1 MHHDI
6 HSHRQGSLRNT
17 YILYISTRINFSSF
31 IYIVFSFFFFS
42 TISTR
47 ERMKKKNQETWETME
62 KEMEVQLSKA
72 GNQGNADPHSRNARY
87 SSGIARNCYTLS
99 ASFRGWLL
107 QEHGYSPVS
116 ICIPLTRFFL
126 RSFPSQLTRD
136 SFSFGVAFLNI
147 FF

>member
-1 MHHDI
+1 MHHNI
-6 HSHRQGSLRNT
+6 HSHQQRSLHNT
-17 YILYISTRINFSSF
+17 YIFTHIFRYVSIFLLSF
-31 IYIVFSFFFFS
+31 ISFFFFFF
-42 TISTR
+42 TIPSR
-47 ERMKKKNQETWETME
+47 ERMKKKNQGTWKTME

-116 ICIPLTRFFL
+116 ICIPLTRFFP
-126 RSFPSQLTRD
+126 RSFPSQMARD
-136 SFSFGVAFLNI
+136 SFSFGVTFLNI
-147 FF
+147 FS

>member
-1 MHHDI
+1 MHHNI
-6 HSHRQGSLRNT
+6 HSHQQRSLRD
-17 YILYISTRINFSSF
+17 IFTRIFRYVSIFLLSF
-31 IYIVFSFFFFS
+31 ISFLFFFF
-42 TISTR
+42 TIPSR
-47 ERMKKKNQETWETME
+47 ERTKKNQETWETME

-126 RSFPSQLTRD
+126 RSFPSQLARD
-136 SFSFGVAFLNI
+136 SFSLRS
-147 FF
+147 